1 MHQPVNAFHYASAS
15 GRIATFL
22 MGAVIRLPYCCN
34 RLQRVSWDRAG
45 TYQAQLPAYAAMI
58 LARVSGCL
66 APPSFLPGYRW
77 VPAACRAPASPALV
91 ASLALCLLFFQ
102 PLLGLALQKA
112 GAQRRFCGQLTSSM
126 LLIAALVLSHV
137 WLNSDLLLITAG
149 LRNPGH
155 SNAHSF
161 SSNFTMCNG
170 FTRALSTVSPQCRCG
185 PVTRPVA
192 PTFPRAAPAS
202 KVSPTFASISER
214 CP

>member
-1 MHQPVNAFHYASAS
+1 MGLCLPGLGSPLRAPTYWPGYPVFWPLPHS
-15 GRIATFL
+15 FL
-22 MGAVIRLPYCCN
+22 DTDGCRLPAERQPRRHWLPLWRFVCCSFS
-34 RLQRVSWDRAG
+34 RCSGSLFRRQERSAVSAG
-45 TYQAQLPAYAAMI
+45 NSH
-58 LARVSGCL
+58 R
-66 APPSFLPGYRW
+66 
-77 VPAACRAPASPALV
+77 
-91 ASLALCLLFFQ
+91 
-102 PLLGLALQKA
+102 
-112 GAQRRFCGQLTSSM
+112 SM

-137 WLNSDLLLITAG
+137 RLNSDLLPITAG

-161 SSNFTMCNG
+161 SSNFTMCSG

-192 PTFPRAAPAS
+192 PTLPRAAPAS

>member
-1 MHQPVNAFHYASAS
+1 MNAFHHASAS

-22 MGAVIRLPYCCN
+22 MGAAILLPYCCS
-34 RLQRVSWDRAG
+34 RLQRVCWDRAG
-45 TYQAQLPAYAAMI
+45 TYQAHLTAHTATL
-58 LARVSGCL
+58 LARVSGFL

-77 VPAACRAPASPALV
+77 VPAACRAPVSPAL
-91 ASLALCLLFFQ
+91 L
-102 PLLGLALQKA
+102 PLWRFVCCSFSRRSGSHFRRQERSAVSA
-112 GAQRRFCGQLTSSM
+112 GNSHRSM
-126 LLIAALVLSHV
+126 LLIAALVLSQV
-137 WLNSDLLLITAG
+137 WLNSDLLPLTAG

-155 SNAHSF
+155 SRAHSF
-161 SSNFTMCNG
+161 SSNFTMCSG